1 MKKLI
6 YCLGIALCLPII
18 QLSAQDQLQKSEIF
32 SLDKNCRE
40 VQLSLESKQ
49 IKIYKTKGSRLI
61 IESTLE
67 CQSNIPVRLDERKLQ
82 LEFSTDEL
90 GVFRMFGQK
99 PREIIKPEIQIKER
113 FVYTVYIP
121 EHISQIII
129 NGQILKQEVFANL

>member
-1 MKKLI
+1 MKKII
-6 YCLGIALCLPII
+6 YCLGLALCLPLI
-18 QLSAQDQLQKSEIF
+18 QLSAQEHLQKSEIF
-32 SLDKNCRE
+32 SLDRNCRE
-40 VQLSLESKQ
+40 VQLNLESNQ

-67 CQSNIPVRLDERKLQ
+67 CQSNIPVLLDERKLQ
-82 LEFSTDEL
+82 LEFSTDEP
-90 GVFRMFGQK
+90 GIFRMFGQK

-129 NGQILKQEVFANL
+129 NGQTLKQEVFANL